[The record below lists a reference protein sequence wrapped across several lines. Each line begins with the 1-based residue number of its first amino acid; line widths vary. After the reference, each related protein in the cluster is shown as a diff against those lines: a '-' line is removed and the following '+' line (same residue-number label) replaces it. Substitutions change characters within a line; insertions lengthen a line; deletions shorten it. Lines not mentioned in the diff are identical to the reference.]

1 MGQSLE
7 RTQTSVMTKGASLW
21 DPKRKRDSGS
31 MCLQGSL
38 PVLLSWQCG
47 GKGRQEK
54 GGQTSNKEDGKGQ
67 WAGLVLNV
75 KTKWTG
81 VG

>member
-1 MGQSLE
+1 MGQTLG
-7 RTQTSVMTKGASLW
+7 RTQISVVTRGASLW
-21 DPKRKRDSGS
+21 DPKGKRDSGS

-47 GKGRQEK
+47 GKSRQGR
-54 GGQTSNKEDGKGQ
+54 GGQSSDKEDGKGQ

-75 KTKWTG
+75 KTK
-81 VG
+81 